1 MRASTARLLAVS
13 VAFAGIIAAPR
24 VAAAQ
29 VTPAPNRPI
38 PNRIGT
44 LTPPTS
50 YPLLCRGTP
59 GLNVMVR
66 PTRVGL
72 LIFERSAGPATAG
85 LEPGQCAWIDRAVSA
100 SEPNVIAHT
109 VPEGADREAP
119 YLWPEVLQDPSRYW
133 RFEVYNNRRGDLVVT
148 KSAEGAKP

>member
-1 MRASTARLLAVS
+1 MRARTARLFAAAVIVAAS
-13 VAFAGIIAAPR
+13 VAMPW

-38 PNRIGT
+38 PNSINT
-44 LTPPTS
+44 LTPPAS

-72 LIFERSAGPATAG
+72 LIFEHGAGAATAG
-85 LEPGQCAWIDRAVSA
+85 LEPGQCAWMDRAVSA
-100 SEPNVIAHT
+100 AEPNVIAHT

-119 YLWPEVLQDPSRYW
+119 YLWPEVLQDSSRYW

-148 KSAEGAKP
+148 KSAEATKP